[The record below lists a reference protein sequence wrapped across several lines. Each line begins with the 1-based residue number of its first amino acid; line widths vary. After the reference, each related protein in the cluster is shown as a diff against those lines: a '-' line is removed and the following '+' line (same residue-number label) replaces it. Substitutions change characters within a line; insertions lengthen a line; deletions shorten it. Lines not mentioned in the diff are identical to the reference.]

1 MRPKLSL
8 FITVSVL
15 VFTGALSS
23 CFQVKTHHTIDPI
36 TINMNVAVKVDR
48 ELDKMFSDLDAQ
60 SSTMVTP

>member
-1 MRPKLSL
+1 MRSILRL
-8 FITVSVL
+8 LVTTFVL

>member
-1 MRPKLSL
+1 MRSTQSL
-8 FITVSVL
+8 FITLTVL
-15 VFTGALSS
+15 VFTGLLSS

-60 SSTMVTP
+60 SSTMVNP

>member
-1 MRPKLSL
+1 MRTLIRLL
-8 FITVSVL
+8 FTLSVL
-15 VFTGALSS
+15 VFAGALNS
-23 CFQVKTHHTIDPI
+23 CLQVKTHHTIDPI